1 METSIGGNK
10 MKKADLVIFGD
21 AIFDGISEQPFQ
33 GGIAVLGNKIVAVSQ
48 EKKNIQ
54 EWIDDHTIV
63 LNYDNKLVM
72 PGFVDAHMH
81 LFTGGIVNSK
91 YMLTELF
98 EARSEDDCAKMVAR
112 FAAANPDLKKI
123 SGMGWFPGIWDDP
136 LQKPTRKSLD
146 LIVPDRP
153 VYLLSADCHT
163 FWLNTKALEECGIN
177 KDTTVSFGEIG
188 KDKHGELDGL
198 LYEIEACAAP
208 NEKAFTLPKE
218 LMADLQ
224 AQFYMQL
231 ISYGIT
237 STTNMSVSP
246 VIENTLT
253 GIEVAAEMEA
263 KGELPI
269 RIHFYPSLGLD
280 GDMTVAKELR
290 AKYYSD
296 RLRFSGLKQ
305 FVDGVTSTYTAFL
318 LEPYSDN
325 SGVRGR
331 SNYPYEIYEK
341 GVVAANKEGIGV
353 RLHAIGDGA
362 VRMALDAFDASLEAN
377 GAHRCVNTIEH
388 IEVIHPDDIGRFSK
402 LNVVASMQ
410 PMHLIMDQNEQIV
423 RIGTNR
429 GKYAWPHHTILE
441 SGAKLAFGTDYPVAD
456 INPFPN
462 IFAAVER
469 MDEYGTVV
477 GINPEEKVTLTQALK
492 AYTNGS
498 ASAIGRDSELGTLE
512 EGKLA
517 DIIVLDRNLFQCGTK
532 QIADTTVETT
542 IMDGEIVFKK

>member
-1 METSIGGNK
+1 

-21 AIFDGISEQPFQ
+21 AIFDGISEQPYQ
-33 GGIAVLGNKIVAVSQ
+33 GGIAVLGNKIVAASK
-48 EKKNIQ
+48 EKMSIQ
-54 EWIDDHTIV
+54 EWIDDHTKV
-63 LNYDNKLVM
+63 LDCGNKLVM

-81 LFTGGIVNSK
+81 FFTGGFVNSQ

-98 EARSEDDCAKMVAR
+98 EAHSEEDCIQMVAR
-112 FAAANPDLKKI
+112 FAEANPELEKI
-123 SGMGWFPGIWDDP
+123 SGMGWFTGIWDHP
-136 LQKPTRKSLD
+136 HHKPSRKSLD
-146 LIVPDRP
+146 LIVPDKP

-177 KDTTVSFGEIG
+177 KETTVSFGEIG
-188 KDKHGELDGL
+188 KDSNGELDGL
-198 LYEIEACAAP
+198 LYEIEACAAA

-224 AQFYMQL
+224 AQFYNQL
-231 ISYGIT
+231 ISHGIT

-246 VIENTLT
+246 VMETSFT
-253 GIEVAAEMEA
+253 DIEVAAEMEA
-263 KGELPI
+263 KGDLPL

-290 AKYYSD
+290 EKYHSEK
-296 RLRFSGLKQ
+296 LRFSGLKQ

-325 SGVRGR
+325 PGVCGR

-341 GVVAANKEGIGV
+341 GVMAANKEGIGV

-362 VRMALDAFDASLEAN
+362 VRMALDAYEASLGVN
-377 GAHRCVNTIEH
+377 GAHKCVNTIEH

-410 PMHLIMDQNEQIV
+410 PMHLIMDQNEQLV

-429 GKYAWPHHTILE
+429 AKYAWPLRTMQE

-462 IFAAVER
+462 IFAAIER
-469 MDEYGTVV
+469 MDDHGVVV
-477 GINPEEKVTLTQALK
+477 GINPEEKVPLAQALK
-492 AYTNGS
+492 AYTKGS
-498 ASAIGRDSELGTLE
+498 AGAIGRENDLGTLE
-512 EGKLA
+512 AGKLA
-517 DIIVLDRNLFQCGTK
+517 DIIVLDKNLFQCETK
-532 QIADTTVETT
+532 QIANTNVETT
-542 IMDGEIVFKK
+542 IMDGEIVFQKINNG